1 MLEPCGDAP
10 PMKPFDIRPHA
21 CAFFSSAEEQD
32 RVLADFVGEGI
43 QRGHR
48 VIHTVPPA
56 SCSLHEAR
64 LVAAGVDVA
73 PARENG
79 RFKMQDWNVS
89 HRPDGN
95 FEPQRTLD
103 FFKRQSR
110 EALVLGFPQ
119 VRFVTHMEWALE
131 GTPVVDNLLEYEA
144 RANEVWIRQRRCRN
158 AVICVYNSSRFAADF
173 LVDVMRTHPFTIVD
187 GRVQENPYYV
197 SPDEFINELRARR
210 TGTLTGGL
218 APWQLRRVKEL
229 VAATREHSISV
240 RRLAEEC
247 GLSPRHFTRAF
258 SRSTGLPPYRW
269 LLERRVEMGKQLL
282 RDPARSLVDVSIAC
296 GFASQSHFT
305 RTFTARVGRSPGSWR
320 RMHV

>member
-1 MLEPCGDAP
+1 V
-10 PMKPFDIRPHA
+10 KPFEISPHA

-32 RVLADFVGEGI
+32 RVLAEFVGDGI
-43 QRGHR
+43 QRGYR

-56 SCSLHEAR
+56 SCSVHEAR
-64 LVAAGVDVA
+64 LMAAGVDIA

-95 FEPQRTLD
+95 FEPQRTLA
-103 FFKRQSR
+103 FFERQVR
-110 EALVLGFPQ
+110 EGLELGFPQ

-131 GTPVVDNLLEYEA
+131 GAPAVDSVLEYEA
-144 RANEVWIRQRRCRN
+144 RANEAWMRQGRPSK
-158 AVICVYNSSRFAADF
+158 AVICVYDSSRFGADV

-187 GRVQENPYYV
+187 GLVQENPYYI
-197 SPDEFINELRARR
+197 SPEEFRNELHARR
-210 TGTLTGGL
+210 IGAPAGGL
-218 APWQLRRVKEL
+218 APWQLRRVKAL
-229 VAATREHSISV
+229 LAATRENSISV

-258 SRSTGLPPYRW
+258 RRSTGLPPHRW
-269 LLERRVEMGKQLL
+269 LLKRRVEMAKQLL
-282 RDPARSLVDVSIAC
+282 RDPARSLVEVALAC

-320 RMHV
+320 RLQI